1 MQNSF
6 HTHIARRTQRSPS
19 AFTAWT

>member
-6 HTHIARRTQRSPS
+6 PTHIARRTQRSPS